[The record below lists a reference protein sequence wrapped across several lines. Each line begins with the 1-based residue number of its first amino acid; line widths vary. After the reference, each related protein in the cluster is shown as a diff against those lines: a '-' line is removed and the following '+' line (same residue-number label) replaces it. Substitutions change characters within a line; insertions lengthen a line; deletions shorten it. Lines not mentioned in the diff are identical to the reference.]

1 MVLCLSGL
9 ASAVGPSAAV
19 AGVEMGNG
27 VARRKTGKTRGAE
40 EKKRGAEEKKR
51 GAKASQSERA
61 KPRVGIEGLRKLFVL
76 DVPGLFLHTIE
87 KRYGFIDD

>member
-27 VARRKTGKTRGAE
+27 VARRKTGKT
-40 EKKRGAEEKKR
+40 RGAEEKKR